1 MSESKVPSQ
10 EEIVLATVQGK
21 EVTSLPEDLY
31 VPPNSLKIFLDS
43 FAGPLDLLLYLI
55 RKQNLDILD
64 IIIII
69 DFILE
74 EIFDINGDMNFDG
87 GLNIQDIVLILNFIL
102 GR

>member
-1 MSESKVPSQ
+1 MVFRKDPIGDISGD
-10 EEIVLATVQGK
+10 GK
-21 EVTSLPEDLY
+21 
-31 VPPNSLKIFLDS
+31 
-43 FAGPLDLLLYLI
+43 
-55 RKQNLDILD
+55 LDILD

>member
-1 MSESKVPSQ
+1 YNQ
-10 EEIVLATVQGK
+10 W
-21 EVTSLPEDLY
+21 SLEQDPIGDI
-31 VPPNSLKIFLDS
+31 SGD
-43 FAGPLDLLLYLI
+43 G
-55 RKQNLDILD
+55 NLDILD